1 MIRNRQIGIN
11 DEIQDAHVYIGCIR
25 FSRFL
30 PFGWLRYRKID
41 SFEREKQTV
50 ATANQII
57 SEEYGISFDAN
68 DYSYSVGEKTSEGD
82 YVPLGD
88 AKEDSRSAGRIISV
102 SALKKNA
109 PEENEM
115 HSYSLEYSL
124 RSNQILHVSVKF
136 G

>member
-1 MIRNRQIGIN
+1 M
-11 DEIQDAHVYIGCIR
+11 VGCAIAK
-25 FSRFL
+25 SI
-30 PFGWLRYRKID
+30 P
-41 SFEREKQTV
+41 SEREKQTV

-88 AKEDSRSAGRIISV
+88 AKEGSRSAGRIISV

>member
-1 MIRNRQIGIN
+1 MFTLAAFALAGSCLL
-11 DEIQDAHVYIGCIR
+11 VGCAIAK
-25 FSRFL
+25 SI
-30 PFGWLRYRKID
+30 P
-41 SFEREKQTV
+41 SEREKQTV

-68 DYSYSVGEKTSEGD
+68 DYSYSVREKTSEGD

>member
-1 MIRNRQIGIN
+1 MSTLAAFALAGSCLL
-11 DEIQDAHVYIGCIR
+11 VGCTNAKSI
-25 FSRFL
+25 
-30 PFGWLRYRKID
+30 PP
-41 SFEREKQTV
+41 EREEQVV

-88 AKEDSRSAGRIISV
+88 TKEDSRSAERVISV

-109 PEENEM
+109 HEENEM
-115 HSYSLEYSL
+115 YAYSLEYSL
-124 RSNQILHVSVKF
+124 PSNQILHVNVEF